1 MGRGASWLERS
12 TFRSMKNTISNRRGS
27 FELGACSDLVPE
39 EEAGQRNSSMAA
51 RRDHLPC
58 AAASTEAYFR
68 AAAAILAMRPGSS
81 EPDMSAALLK
91 RHYGLA
97 GSIATLSS
105 EVERTVEANLSDGRR
120 LILKTSTRPE
130 AVDSFR
136 FQTAA
141 MAGLQ
146 ESAGFVA
153 PEVLRTSSGAL
164 MFEQEGVCGY
174 LQTRIEGTPLHQA
187 MPTPDLLFRTG
198 SALARL
204 DRALAQVNVP
214 AAHRPVL
221 WHVGCWSRLMEL
233 EQYLPSGSIA
243 DSVRVAMAEY
253 VEFVEPQISNVAWQV
268 THNDPSPFNMVVTGQ
283 GMGFIDFG
291 DGCWS
296 PRIQDLAIAASHV
309 VTDSTL
315 PLGGAEHLIA
325 GYASVIALSTL
336 EARLLVGLM
345 RARQSALILVNYW
358 RSHLFPA
365 DAQYIKKNVAR
376 AEHGLSILAPLGVAS
391 GEAAVLAAMSSSLP

>member
-1 MGRGASWLERS
+1 LVAPSDPGA
-12 TFRSMKNTISNRRGS
+12 N
-27 FELGACSDLVPE
+27 
-39 EEAGQRNSSMAA
+39 EAGGWRDAAPLA
-51 RRDHLPC
+51 RRDQATGP
-58 AAASTEAYFR
+58 AALTETYFR
-68 AAAAILAMRPGSS
+68 AASAILAMRPGSS

-91 RHYGLA
+91 RHYGLT

-105 EVERTVEANLSDGRR
+105 EVERTVEVNLSDGRR
-120 LILKTSTRPE
+120 LILKTSAKPE

-146 ESAGFVA
+146 GATGFVA
-153 PEVLRTSSGAL
+153 PEVLRTTSGAL
-164 MFEQEGVCGY
+164 MFEEDGICGY
-174 LQTRIEGTPLHQA
+174 LQTRIEGIPLHQA
-187 MPTPDLLFRTG
+187 TRTPDLLFRTG

-204 DRALAQVNVP
+204 DLALKLVSAP
-214 AAHRPVL
+214 AVHRPIL
-221 WHVGCWSRLMEL
+221 WHIGCWPRLMEFA
-233 EQYLPSGSIA
+233 QYLPSGPIA
-243 DSVRVAMAEY
+243 EQVGMAMREY
-253 VEFVEPQISNVAWQV
+253 VEFVEPHISSVAWQV
-268 THNDPSPFNMVVTGQ
+268 THNDPSPFNMMVTSQ

-296 PRIQDLAIAASHV
+296 PRIQDLAIAASHIV
-309 VTDSTL
+309 KAPTL
-315 PLGGAEHLIA
+315 PLGGAEQLIA
-325 GYASVIALSTL
+325 GYASVIPLSAL

-376 AEHGLSILAPLGVAS
+376 AEHGLSILTPLGAAS
-391 GEAAVLAAMSSSLP
+391 GEAAVLAAMSSSQL

>member
-12 TFRSMKNTISNRRGS
+12 TFRSIKNTISNRRGS
-27 FELGACSDLVPE
+27 FELGACSDLVPD

-51 RRDHLPC
+51 GRDHLPC
-58 AAASTEAYFR
+58 EAASTQDYFR

-105 EVERTVEANLSDGRR
+105 EVERTVEVNLSDGRR
-120 LILKTSTRPE
+120 LILKTSKRPE

-146 ESAGFVA
+146 RAEGFVA

-174 LQTRIEGTPLHQA
+174 LQTRIEGIPLHQA
-187 MPTPDLLFRTG
+187 MLTPDLLFRTG

-204 DRALAQVNVP
+204 DLALEQVNVP

-268 THNDPSPFNMVVTGQ
+268 THNDPSPFNMMVTGQ

-309 VTDSTL
+309 ATDPTR

-365 DAQYIKKNVAR
+365 DARYIKKNVVR

>member
-1 MGRGASWLERS
+1 M
-12 TFRSMKNTISNRRGS
+12 
-27 FELGACSDLVPE
+27 DL
-39 EEAGQRNSSMAA
+39 ALQ
-51 RRDHLPC
+51 
-58 AAASTEAYFR
+58 STEAYFR

-91 RHYGLA
+91 RHYGLT

-105 EVERTVEANLSDGRR
+105 EVERTVEVNLSEGRR

-136 FQTAA
+136 FQAA
-141 MAGLQ
+141 AIAGLRG
-146 ESAGFVA
+146 ADGFVA
-153 PEVLRTSSGAL
+153 PEVLRTNNGAL

-174 LQTRIEGTPLHQA
+174 LQTRIEGIPLHQTT
-187 MPTPDLLFRTG
+187 PTPDLLFRTG

-204 DRALAQVNVP
+204 HLTLDLVSVP

-221 WHVGCWSRLMEL
+221 WHVGCWSRLTEL
-233 EQYLPSGSIA
+233 EQYLPCRTIA
-243 DSVRVAMAEY
+243 DSVRVAMGEY

-268 THNDPSPFNMVVTGQ
+268 THNDPSPFNVMVTGQ

-291 DGCWS
+291 DGCWG

-309 VTDSTL
+309 VKDPTL

-325 GYASVIALSTL
+325 GYASVIALSAL

-345 RARQSALILVNYW
+345 RARQCALILVNYW

-376 AEHGLSILAPLGVAS
+376 AEHGLSILTPLGVAS
-391 GEAAVLAAMSSSLP
+391 GEAAVLAATSSFQP